1 MQAGRK
7 RKAEAEKK
15 SARKRRRGGSRR
27 SEGKWPAASEREK
40 RSVLADTNTEPED
53 TSADEHVFAPPGM
66 CCECGDG
73 DGHGGGGGGGAGAQ
87 SAKPAPGARRCLL
100 WACKA
105 CKRKSAATDRRRA
118 ATMRE
123 RRRLRKV
130 NEAFEVLKRR
140 TSANPAQRI
149 AKVEILRNAIGALRQ
164 LL

>member
-1 MQAGRK
+1 MQVNRK
-7 RKAEAEKK
+7 RKAATGEK
-15 SARKRRRGGSRR
+15 SVRNKRRRGSVRR
-27 SEGKWPAASEREK
+27 SDHKWPASSDHRPT
-40 RSVLADTNTEPED
+40 SVLPDTNTEPD
-53 TSADEHVFAPPGM
+53 DASIDEHVFAPPGM

-73 DGHGGGGGGGAGAQ
+73 DGVVGGAQTA
-87 SAKPAPGARRCLL
+87 APSGRRCLL

-149 AKVEILRNAIGALRQ
+149 AKVEILRNAIGESV
-164 LL
+164 

>member
-15 SARKRRRGGSRR
+15 SARKKRRGGSRR
-27 SEGKWPAASEREK
+27 SEGKWPAASERES
-40 RSVLADTNTEPED
+40 RSVLPDTNSEPED

-66 CCECGDG
+66 CSECCDG
-73 DGHGGGGGGGAGAQ
+73 DVPVGRGAPGSQ
-87 SAKPAPGARRCLL
+87 SAAPAPGARRCLL

-105 CKRKSAATDRRRA
+105 CKRKSASTDRRRA

-149 AKVEILRNAIGALRQ
+149 AKVEILRNAIGASAT
-164 LL
+164 LLC